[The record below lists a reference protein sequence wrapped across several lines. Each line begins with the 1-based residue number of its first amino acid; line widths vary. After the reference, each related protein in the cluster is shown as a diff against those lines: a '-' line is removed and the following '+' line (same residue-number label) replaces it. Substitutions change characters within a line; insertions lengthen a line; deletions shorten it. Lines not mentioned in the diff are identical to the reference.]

1 MIDCSWDAPPQDVC
15 VTASNK
21 GNSSEAKK
29 GTRKNNGVQ
38 TKSTKDES
46 GKVQNDSQS
55 KRAGV
60 DGLQILSQI
69 CYFSIAAYRS
79 QSDFLYAS
87 LRTFCRALERKN
99 LRWPFALLLWAKVA
113 CGTWGHGAMGH
124 VGPYGACAAKE
135 HVCGPWGYGASG
147 ALNHVGPWGMRS

>member
-87 LRTFCRALERKN
+87 LRTFCRALERKK
-99 LRWPFALLLWAKVA
+99 LTVALCVA
-113 CGTWGHGAMGH
+113 S
-124 VGPYGACAAKE
+124 VGQGSM
-135 HVCGPWGYGASG
+135 WDM
-147 ALNHVGPWGMRS
+147 GPWGMWVHMGHVQL